1 MFNHSIITL
10 NENSVQNNIDFL
22 RKKLGNKIK
31 ISAVVKANAYGHGIE
46 QIIPLFEKNGID
58 HYSVFYYSEAISVYN
73 CLTKPSTIVVMGWL
87 SNENIKDAIQ
97 KNIEFFVFNI
107 ERLSLAIK
115 YAKELNL
122 KVKIHLEAE
131 TGMNRSGLNIDE
143 LKTAIK
149 LIKENIEYIEI
160 SGFCTHLA
168 GAESVSNHYR
178 IQNQLKK
185 YKKMLAVLEA
195 NNLNPLYKHV
205 ANSAAAFVYPK
216 ARMDLVRIGIMLYGF
231 WSSTE
236 VFIHYLKSNQD
247 KLDPLKR
254 ILKWHSQIMAIKE
267 VKSGEF
273 VGYGISYQA
282 QSNITTALVPVG
294 YSLGYNRSLS
304 NKGYVLIR
312 GCRCSVIGVVNM
324 NMMIIDVSNVSEPK
338 IGDEVV
344 LIGKQ
349 EDLEIKVSAFS
360 ELSDELNYEILAH
373 LPESI
378 IRIVK
383 NR

>member
-1 MFNHSIITL
+1 MFDHSIITL
-10 NENSVQNNIDFL
+10 NEESVKNNIKFL
-22 RKKLGNKIK
+22 RKKLGNTIK

-46 QIIPLFEKNGID
+46 QIIPIFEKNGID
-58 HYSVFYYSEAISVYN
+58 HYAVFYYSEAIRVYN
-73 CLTKPSTIVVMGWL
+73 CITKPSTIMVMGYL
-87 SNENIKDAIQ
+87 CDESIRDAIL
-97 KNIEFFVFNI
+97 KEIEFFVFNI
-107 ERLSLAIK
+107 ERLNLAIK

-122 KVKIHLEAE
+122 KAKIHLEAE
-131 TGMNRSGLNIDE
+131 TGMNRSGLNIEE
-143 LKTAIK
+143 LNMAINI
-149 LIKENIEYIEI
+149 IKENKAFIEI

-168 GAESVSNHYR
+168 GAESVSNHLR

-185 YKKMLAVLEA
+185 YKKMLTILEV
-195 NNLNPLYKHV
+195 NNLNPTYKHV
-205 ANSAAAFVYPK
+205 ANSAAAIVYPK
-216 ARMDLVRIGIMLYGF
+216 TKMDLVRVGIMLYGF
-231 WSSTE
+231 WSSSE
-236 VFIHYLKSNQD
+236 VFIHYLNAHQD

-254 ILKWHSQIMAIKE
+254 VLRWNSQIMAIKE

-282 QSNITTALVPVG
+282 QKNITTALVPIG

-304 NKGYVLIR
+304 NKGYVLIQ

-324 NMMIIDVSNVSEPK
+324 NMIIIDVSNVNDPK
-338 IGDEVV
+338 VGDEVV

-349 EDLEIKVSAFS
+349 ADLEIKVSAFS

-378 IRIVK
+378 IRTVK
-383 NR
+383 NQ

>member
-1 MFNHSIITL
+1 MFDHSIITL
-10 NENSVQNNIDFL
+10 NENSVQHNITFL
-22 RKKLGNKIK
+22 RKKLGNKVK

-58 HYSVFYYSEAISVYN
+58 HYSVFYYSEAIRVFKCVS
-73 CLTKPSTIVVMGWL
+73 KPSTIMVMGWL
-87 SNENIKDAIQ
+87 NDENIREAIQ

-107 ERLSLAIK
+107 ERLNVAIK

-122 KVKIHLEAE
+122 KARIHLEAE

-143 LKTAIK
+143 LNKAIDI
-149 LIKENIEYIEI
+149 IKENIEFIEI

-168 GAESVSNHYR
+168 GAESVSNHLR

-185 YKKMLAVLEA
+185 YKKMLATIKL
-195 NNLNPLYKHV
+195 NNLNPTYKHV
-205 ANSAAAFVYPK
+205 ANSAASIVYPK
-216 ARMDLVRIGIMLYGF
+216 TKMDLVRIGIMLYGF

-236 VFIHYLKSNQD
+236 VFIHYLNSNHD

-254 ILKWHSQIMAIKE
+254 ILRWNSQIMSIKE

-282 QSNITTALVPVG
+282 QSDITTAVVPVG
-294 YSLGYNRSLS
+294 YSLGYSRSLS
-304 NKGYVLIR
+304 NKGHVLIR
-312 GCRCSVIGVVNM
+312 GCRCNVIGVVNM
-324 NMMIIDVSNVSEPK
+324 NMMIIDISNVSNPK
-338 IGDEVV
+338 VGEEVV

-349 EDLEIKVSAFS
+349 GNLEIKVSAFG
-360 ELSDELNYEILAH
+360 ELSNELNYEILAH
-373 LPESI
+373 LPETI
-378 IRIVK
+378 
-383 NR
+383 NRTVINQ